1 MHIKLEICNL
11 KFGNLFNTKIN
22 SNTKNIK
29 ILTVIFNNGF
39 SLKAE
44 KELNKLQ
51 ILDDQIQTLN
61 SALKKIDFQLQ

>member
-44 KELNKLQ
+44 KELNQLQ